1 MTSRES
7 TAAPATAVRF
17 LARAAALAVASV
29 AAYVV
34 VGCAR
39 GTDNPANQTAI
50 QSYVQGVRAYNDG
63 DPDKAMASFQAA
75 LAKQSDLV
83 MARSMLGDL
92 LRARS
97 DYEAAREQ
105 YAALVQL
112 DPYYFFHHY
121 RLGLSYQ
128 FLEQLN
134 EAARSYAR
142 AIDLKPTDAPS
153 NTSLGTV
160 YFALAAR
167 DPDPNSAEAL
177 ALRTKAATYAQRA
190 TELDP
195 RSPAAFLNLG
205 LILDANGDYAKAE
218 SAYRKSLDL
227 DSSQTL
233 VQLYLAENLI
243 QQKKFG
249 EARSV
254 LSELVRV
261 NDTPLHRKRMGDA
274 FAGEKDFAGAI
285 SQYQTALKLDP
296 QYYPALNEIGAAH
309 IADYEK
315 GLTLD
320 DTKRKAAL
328 DSWQQSLSI
337 KREQPRIVA
346 LVQKYAKAPMFQP

>member
-7 TAAPATAVRF
+7 AAPPATVVRF
-17 LARAAALAVASV
+17 LARAAALAVAS
-29 AAYVV
+29 AAGYVV

-63 DPDKAMASFQAA
+63 DADKAMASFQAA
-75 LAKQSDLV
+75 LAKQNDLV
-83 MARSMLGDL
+83 MARSMLGDM

-97 DYEAAREQ
+97 EYDAAREQ
-105 YAALVQL
+105 YAALTQL

-128 FLEQLN
+128 FLERLN
-134 EAARSYAR
+134 EAAVSYKR
-142 AIDLKPTDAPS
+142 AIDLKPTDAQS
-153 NTSLGTV
+153 NMSLGTV
-160 YFALAAR
+160 Y
-167 DPDPNSAEAL
+167 L
-177 ALRTKAATYAQRA
+177 ALGRPADAIEYATRA

-195 RSPAAFLNLG
+195 ASAAAFVNLG
-205 LILDANGDYAKAE
+205 LVLDANRQYAKAE

-227 DSSQTL
+227 DSNQPL
-233 VQLYLAENLI
+233 IQLYLAENLL
-243 QQKKFG
+243 QQKKFA

-261 NDTPLHRKRMGDA
+261 HDTPLHRKRMGDA

-285 SQYQTALKLDP
+285 HQYQTALKLDP
-296 QYYPALNEIGAAH
+296 NYYPALNEIGATH

-328 DSWQQSLSI
+328 DAWQQSLSI